1 MSTPEADTM
10 AELIADC
17 ADLPTGL
24 TVDSELVSAGI
35 PAARAAAPWRVS
47 EANAAQVTD
56 LDEYV

>member
-17 ADLPTGL
+17 ADVPSRLTSVPVTVPT
-24 TVDSELVSAGI
+24 
-35 PAARAAAPWRVS
+35 ARAAAAWRVT

>member
-1 MSTPEADTM
+1 M

-24 TVDSELVSAGI
+24 TVDPELVSAGI
-35 PAARAAAPWRVS
+35 PAARTAASWRVS

>member
-1 MSTPEADTM
+1 M

-24 TVDSELVSAGI
+24 TVEPTLVSVVL
-35 PAARAAAPWRVS
+35 PTARTAAPWRVS

>member
-1 MSTPEADTM
+1 M

-24 TVDSELVSAGI
+24 TVAPELVSVGV
-35 PAARAAAPWRVS
+35 PAARTAASWRVS